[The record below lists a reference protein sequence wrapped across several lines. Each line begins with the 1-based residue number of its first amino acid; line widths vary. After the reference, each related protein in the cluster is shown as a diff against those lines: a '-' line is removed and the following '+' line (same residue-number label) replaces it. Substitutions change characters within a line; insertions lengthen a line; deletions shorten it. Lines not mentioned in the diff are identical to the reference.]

1 MEESDTREVEVVE
14 VGKASELTKGYPLG
28 HFMETTVPPF
38 GWWVHIPP

>member
-1 MEESDTREVEVVE
+1 MDEKPETEVEIVDL
-14 VGKASELTKGYPLG
+14 GKASELTQGMLLG